1 MPRTARNIVGGYVY
15 HVLNRANARQSL
27 FKKQADYAAF
37 EAILA
42 EAHERV
48 PLRILSYVV
57 MNNHWHFVV
66 WPKRGQGAD
75 VSEFFRWLSITHANR
90 WHAHNGTAGTGH
102 VYQGRFKSFPVAT
115 DEHLLTVL
123 RYVERNP
130 QRAQL
135 VDRAEDYPWSSL
147 HRRIQ
152 GTPEQQQLLCDSPV
166 PLGRAWVDHVNQPQ
180 TEAEVL
186 AIRESLRRGRP
197 FGNDVWQRK
206 VGTQLGLEHTFR
218 KRGRPARGVSL

>member
-1 MPRTARNIVGGYVY
+1 VGGYVY
-15 HVLNRANARQSL
+15 HVLNRANARQTL

-37 EAILA
+37 EVILA

-66 WPKRGQGAD
+66 WPKRGRGEE

-90 WHAHNGTAGTGH
+90 WHAHHGTAGTGH

-130 QRAQL
+130 LRAQL
-135 VDRAEDYPWSSL
+135 VDCAEDYPWSSL
-147 HRRIQ
+147 RRRIQ
-152 GTPEQQQLLCDSPV
+152 GSPEQQQLLCESPV
-166 PLGRAWVDHVNQPQ
+166 PLGRAWVSHVNQPQ

-186 AIRESLRRGRP
+186 AIRESLHRGRP

-206 VGTQLGLEHTFR
+206 VGAQLGLEHTFR
-218 KRGRPARGVSL
+218 KRGRPTLGVSL